1 MCDPR
6 THLPRLVCLA
16 MSLGCTHSTPS
27 SGHDFLMLVFS
38 IVVCPGSF
46 FTALILLLLSP
57 YGWKKSTSGWSSWN
71 PSNFFHY
78 LQAPSS
84 PGVLAALQISAV
96 HTLRRRLMGWVRL
109 GDALHRKGGFHH
121 QNGKRWGFDHE
132 MFDLTSQNWEFNS
145 QELCFDQQ
153 EDGNLANFSQIGLA
167 RNMWASGPQK

>member
-1 MCDPR
+1 
-6 THLPRLVCLA
+6 
-16 MSLGCTHSTPS
+16 
-27 SGHDFLMLVFS
+27 
-38 IVVCPGSF
+38 
-46 FTALILLLLSP
+46 
-57 YGWKKSTSGWSSWN
+57 
-71 PSNFFHY
+71 
-78 LQAPSS
+78 
-84 PGVLAALQISAV
+84 
-96 HTLRRRLMGWVRL
+96 MGWVRL